1 MLVINMINKVSSG
14 SKVIDELLNGGFER
28 GVISTIF
35 GPAGTGKSNI
45 AMLIA
50 LKVANQGKK
59 VIFIDTEGGFSAE
72 RASQLAPDKYKALLK
87 NIILFEPTSFDEQK
101 KVFEKLNDVVN
112 KEKVGLIVID
122 SIVMLYRLQRG
133 SDEEVSVTNKELANQ
148 LAILSSIAR
157 KKSIAVLTTNQV
169 YADFE
174 KPNNFHMVGGD
185 LLKYWSKCIVKLESI
200 ERVRKASIFKHRSL
214 PEKRKVFFEII
225 GNGLKEV
232 KYPKKKFSLF

>member
-1 MLVINMINKVSSG
+1 MAYKVSSG
-14 SKVIDELLNGGFER
+14 SKVIDKLLNGGFEK

-50 LKVANQGKK
+50 LKIANQGRK

-72 RASQLAPDKYKALLK
+72 RDSQIEPAKYKDLLK
-87 NIILFEPTSFDEQK
+87 NVIMLNPTSFDEQK
-101 KVFEKLNDVVN
+101 KVFSQLTEIINREKI
-112 KEKVGLIVID
+112 GLIVID

-133 SDEEVSVTNKELANQ
+133 SDEEVSITNKELANQ

-157 KKSIAVLTTNQV
+157 KKDIAVLTTNQV
-169 YADFE
+169 YADFG
-174 KPNNFHMVGGD
+174 KPDNFHMVGGD

-214 PEKRKVFFEII
+214 PEGRAVYFDIT
-225 GNGLKEV
+225 NSGLQETKE
-232 KYPKKKFSLF
+232 PKKRFSLF